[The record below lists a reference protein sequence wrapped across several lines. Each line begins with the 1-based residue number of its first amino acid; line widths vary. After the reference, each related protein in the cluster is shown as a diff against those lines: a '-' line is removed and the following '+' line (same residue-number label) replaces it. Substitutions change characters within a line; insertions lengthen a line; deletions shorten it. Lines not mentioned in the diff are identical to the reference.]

1 MRQSSVISSC
11 TEGMVKVKQGSG
23 SIVNAVSCKRV
34 NSIADIDAAETHIEI
49 IVGAVRSW
57 IRKLLSLRFI

>member
-1 MRQSSVISSC
+1 MPCLARGVTS
-11 TEGMVKVKQGSG
+11 T
-23 SIVNAVSCKRV
+23 
-34 NSIADIDAAETHIEI
+34 ADIDAAETHIEI